1 MLKFYPEKCK
11 TMRIGRSKVEKH
23 EYTLKVDLK
32 PMEETI
38 AEKDVGVTINNKLS
52 FDKDI
57 TEKVNKAN
65 SIIGVIRRTFEY
77 LNLKTFRMLYVS
89 LVRPHLEYANPVW
102 NPYLKRHIDM
112 IENIQRRATKLI
124 PGLSDLSY
132 EDRLRRPKLPSL
144 SYRRSRGDMI
154 EVYKIMSG
162 KYDPEISNIFQH
174 QEQENRNTRGHKY
187 KLFKPRCRLNI
198 RKNSFCIRV
207 VNMWNSL
214 SENVVTAKTLL
225 TFERRLDRYWEN
237 RDQFYNYR
245 AVITTGQDS
254 LESDSEETELVQE
267 ADDCLLSEE
276 DL

>member
-1 MLKFYPEKCK
+1 M
-11 TMRIGRSKVEKH
+11 
-23 EYTLKVDLK
+23 
-32 PMEETI
+32 
-38 AEKDVGVTINNKLS
+38 
-52 FDKDI
+52 
-57 TEKVNKAN
+57 
-65 SIIGVIRRTFEY
+65 
-77 LNLKTFRMLYVS
+77 
-89 LVRPHLEYANPVW
+89 
-102 NPYLKRHIDM
+102 
-112 IENIQRRATKLI
+112 QRRATKLI

-132 EDRLRRPKLPSL
+132 EDRLRRLKLPSL

-162 KYDPEISNIFQH
+162 KYDPEMSNIFQH

-237 RDQFYNYR
+237 LDLLYDNDGSFRRRKRSSYDKSESPGISFVALLCIFSIMSMCFLRYGFQ
-245 AVITTGQDS
+245 TGFAYS
-254 LESDSEETELVQE
+254 R
-267 ADDCLLSEE
+267 
-276 DL
+276 

>member
-1 MLKFYPEKCK
+1 ML
-11 TMRIGRSKVEKH
+11 
-23 EYTLKVDLK
+23 
-32 PMEETI
+32 
-38 AEKDVGVTINNKLS
+38 
-52 FDKDI
+52 
-57 TEKVNKAN
+57 
-65 SIIGVIRRTFEY
+65 
-77 LNLKTFRMLYVS
+77 
-89 LVRPHLEYANPVW
+89 
-102 NPYLKRHIDM
+102 
-112 IENIQRRATKLI
+112 ENIQRRATKLI

-132 EDRLRRPKLPSL
+132 EDRLRRLKLPSL

-174 QEQENRNTRGHKY
+174 QEQENRNTRGHKN

-207 VNMWNSL
+207 VNMWNNL
-214 SENVVTAKTLL
+214 SEHVVTAKTLL

-237 RDQFYNYR
+237 QDQFYNYR

-254 LESDSEETELVQE
+254 LESEETELVQE
-267 ADDCLLSEE
+267 ADDCLLPEE

>member
-1 MLKFYPEKCK
+1 
-11 TMRIGRSKVEKH
+11 
-23 EYTLKVDLK
+23 
-32 PMEETI
+32 
-38 AEKDVGVTINNKLS
+38 
-52 FDKDI
+52 
-57 TEKVNKAN
+57 
-65 SIIGVIRRTFEY
+65 
-77 LNLKTFRMLYVS
+77 
-89 LVRPHLEYANPVW
+89 
-102 NPYLKRHIDM
+102 
-112 IENIQRRATKLI
+112 
-124 PGLSDLSY
+124 LSY
-132 EDRLRRPKLPSL
+132 EDRLRRLKLPSL

-214 SENVVTAKTLL
+214 SENVVTANTLL

-237 RDQFYNYR
+237 QDQFYNYR

-267 ADDCLLSEE
+267 ADDCLLP
-276 DL
+276 DLGRRGFVSIFRAISLTSVGKPPYFVYLVYIWHCRIKLFLRHLSNCPCSNFSRYIYLFQEISPRIAKQLRF